1 MPSSA
6 PDRNLRNA
14 PRANTLRIAAVA
26 LCLFLGACQVELYRG
41 LSQREANEMIA
52 ALARSGIQAKR
63 EEADATTFRV
73 MVAEADLPAAV
84 DALDRAGLPA
94 ERYQSLAEIFPGD
107 GLIVSPYEQRIRT
120 MHALNQEI
128 ARSITTIA
136 GVRSARVHIVLPELD
151 LRGQPMNRPSA
162 SVMIHH
168 AADLDAEDLAAR
180 VRLLVANAVQGMN
193 FRDVAVAFFRSGGE
207 EAATPGAPA
216 AAQALP
222 APAPAVPSPPPEA
235 ALAASADRPE
245 APSAGLARYVFW
257 AAALAAAAAAGFLA
271 LRDHLRRRRRVE
283 SSG

>member
-1 MPSSA
+1 MPSPAHS
-6 PDRNLRNA
+6 LR
-14 PRANTLRIAAVA
+14 PTHLRAAAIG

-52 ALARSGIQAKR
+52 ALARAGVEAKR
-63 EEADATTFRV
+63 EEADATSFRI
-73 MVAEADLPAAV
+73 MVAEADLPRAV
-84 DALDRAGLPA
+84 EALDRAGLPS
-94 ERYQSLAEIFPGD
+94 ERFQSLAEVFPGD

-168 AADLDAEDLAAR
+168 AAELDAEDLASR

-193 FRDVAVAFFRSGGE
+193 FRDVAVAFFPVGAPSPAFAAQPAEAPAPVLGE
-207 EAATPGAPA
+207 PVAAAPEPA
-216 AAQALP
+216 AAL
-222 APAPAVPSPPPEA
+222 V
-235 ALAASADRPE
+235 
-245 APSAGLARYVFW
+245 APSAGGSLASLLFW
-257 AAALAAAAAAGFLA
+257 IAAFLAAGAAAFLA
-271 LRDHLRRRRRVE
+271 VRDHMRRRVRA
-283 SSG
+283 SG

>member
-6 PDRNLRNA
+6 PRRHVQNA
-14 PRANTLRIAAVA
+14 LRANPLRIAAVA
-26 LCLFLGACQVELYRG
+26 FCLFLGACQVELYRG
-41 LSQREANEMIA
+41 LSQREANEMVA
-52 ALARSGIQAKR
+52 VLARAGIEAKR
-63 EEADATTFRV
+63 EEADPTTFRV
-73 MVAEADLPAAV
+73 MVAEADLPSAV
-84 DALDRAGLPA
+84 DALERAGLPA
-94 ERYQSLAEIFPGD
+94 ERFQSLAEIFPGD

-168 AADLDAEDLAAR
+168 ADDLDAEDLASR

-193 FRDVAVAFFRSGGE
+193 FRDVAVAFFHAG
-207 EAATPGAPA
+207 AADAGMAPAPTQAEQTQRPPA
-216 AAQALP
+216 AAPP
-222 APAPAVPSPPPEA
+222 ADAP
-235 ALAASADRPE
+235 ALAAPASEAE
-245 APSAGLARYVFW
+245 APAGGVARYVFW
-257 AAALAAAAAAGFLA
+257 FAALAAAAGAGILA

-283 SSG
+283 TTG